1 MDGHN
6 DHRDAIMKT
15 LNVVEAKS
23 KFSDYL
29 SRTASGE
36 RFIIQ
41 RRGRQVAAL
50 INIDELRQ
58 LDRSRALL
66 RRLALG
72 LGQTPDILEKIERG
86 ELHPA
91 MAAFGLWS
99 DEEDLADLDE
109 SIRTNRDTQPS
120 RPSIEL

>member
-1 MDGHN
+1 
-6 DHRDAIMKT
+6 MKT